1 MKDCHCIQAIESLF
15 NEKEAR
21 NNLKAYRKDGPAGTT
36 RILIDALKSLAKD
49 VEGMTLLDIGGGVGA
64 IQHELLNAGVS
75 RATGVDASTAYLK
88 AAQKEA
94 KRQGHADKV
103 TYHHANYV
111 DLAPQIPP
119 ADIVTLDRVICCYH
133 DVQALVGLSAA
144 KASALYGLV
153 YPRDTW
159 WTRAAVHLANLYFRV
174 VRNPFRT
181 YVHHTQTVNSL
192 VRDNGLQQR
201 FYKTSGP
208 WQVVVYVRSAVESLY
223 ATN

>member
-1 MKDCHCIQAIESLF
+1 MDCCQCKGIETLF

-21 NNLKAYRKDGPAGTT
+21 NRLKAYRKDGPAWTT

-64 IQHELLNAGVS
+64 IQHELLRAGVE

-88 AAQKEA
+88 AAQEEA
-94 KRQGHADKV
+94 ERQGHADKV
-103 TYHHANYV
+103 SYHHANFV
-111 DLAPQIPP
+111 DLSPQILP

-144 KASALYGLV
+144 KARALYGVV

-159 WTRAAVHLANLYFRV
+159 WVKSALYLANLYFRV

-181 YVHHTQTVNSL
+181 YAHPTKTVNSL
-192 VRDNGLQQR
+192 VRENGLQQR
-201 FYKTSGP
+201 FHRTSGP
-208 WQVVVYVRSAVESLY
+208 WQVVVYVRSALESLD